1 MGDATRVTDR
11 LKDLLGDTRR
21 FTCTITGA
29 NSEGAATWIS
39 GGDMPGTGFR
49 VLSMVPT
56 RSSGAPF
63 PSYYGVKTG
72 TLAVGGFTV
81 ECDGEPGGSE
91 TWTFEGIAVMN

>member
-1 MGDATRVTDR
+1 MSDAIRVADR

-39 GGDMPGTGFR
+39 GGNFGAVTFR
-49 VLSMVPT
+49 VLGMVLT
-56 RSSGAPF
+56 KSAGAPF
-63 PSYYGVKTG
+63 PTSYGVKVG

-81 ECDGEPGGSE
+81 ECDGQPGGAE
-91 TWTFEGIAVMN
+91 TWTFEGIAVLN